1 MKIKRRTWIKA
12 AAAALASAALPG
24 CKPQIH
30 TLVPYLLPDDEI
42 VPGVADWY
50 ASTCG
55 ECPAGC
61 GVLVRTMEGRAKK
74 IEGNPEHPVNQG
86 KLCARGQAAVQS
98 LYHPDR
104 LHEPLR
110 RNRTSSGVFAP
121 ITWDEAIGAIAD
133 QLRSAQG
140 RIAMISRPLSG
151 TSRTLLLEFMEM
163 VGGRLYWYDPAADV
177 PLRTALGLGFGHA
190 GLPQYDLA
198 GADYLISFGAPFLE
212 QWLSPV
218 SYGVAYG
225 RMRQGRPT
233 VRGRYVHVE
242 PRLSLTAANADW
254 WIPIRPGTEGLLAL
268 GLGHLVFA
276 DRSSRI
282 APKLRR
288 MLEAAFGAV
297 DVDEVAKATDV
308 PADEIRRLGK
318 ELAAAKHPL
327 AIGGGTACAHTNG
340 TQSLMII
347 NGVNALLGNIGQPGG
362 VRFFHSSRSSR
373 QGEDRTVPWLT
384 ERFADTLMAEFE
396 GGKRSMLLLNECNP
410 VFSMPSA
417 MHMERLFTHASFV
430 ASFGPLLD
438 ESASLADVVC
448 PSHHWLESW
457 GDHLPESVAVATA
470 SLRQPAVRSLYD
482 TRQFEDVVLDL
493 ARAVRPGR
501 LPWKSF
507 ADLVKHNWTSGFDGS
522 SPAESEAEWIASLQ
536 QGGRWKDD
544 ANAPPITARRM
555 PARLDSASFMGDERE
570 YPFHLYPYPSMTMG
584 HHGAHLPWLQEL
596 PDTLTTAMWGTWVE
610 INPATAARY
619 GIAQGDVVRI
629 QSSLGSIEAPAVL
642 FPGIRPDVVAMPVG
656 QGHTSYGR
664 YATGRGVDPLQLAVP
679 AFDDQSGAFATGAT
693 RVQIERTGRRG
704 RLVLLQQP
712 AVEASGL
719 IQVDPVKRIL

>member
-1 MKIKRRTWIKA
+1 MKIKRRTWMKA
-12 AAAALASAALPG
+12 AAAAMASAALPG
-24 CKPQIH
+24 CKPQVH
-30 TLVPYLLPDDEI
+30 KLVPYLLPDDEI

-55 ECPAGC
+55 ECSAGC

-104 LHEPLR
+104 LREPR
-110 RNRTSSGVFAP
+110 ERHGKSSGVFEP
-121 ITWDEAIGAIAD
+121 ITWEEAIGAIAD

-140 RIAMISRPLSG
+140 RIVMISRPLSG
-151 TSRTLLLEFMEM
+151 TSRALLLEFMDM

-177 PLRTALGLGFGHA
+177 PLRTALGLIFGNV
-190 GLPQYDLA
+190 GLPQYDVA

-233 VRGRYVHVE
+233 VRGRFVHIE
-242 PRLSLTAANADW
+242 PRLSLTAANADR

-268 GLGHLVFA
+268 GLGHILLTERS
-276 DRSSRI
+276 DRR
-282 APKLRR
+282 AHQRGRFEVL
-288 MLEAAFGAV
+288 FGGV
-297 DVDEVAKATDV
+297 DLKQVATETDV
-308 PADEIRRLGK
+308 PTDELRRLAK
-318 ELAAAKHPL
+318 ECAGARHPL
-327 AIGGGTACAHTNG
+327 VIGGGSACSHTNG
-340 TQSLMII
+340 TQSLIII
-347 NGVNALLGNIGQPGG
+347 NGLNALLGNIGQPGG
-362 VRFFHSSRSSR
+362 VRFYQSQTYPH
-373 QGEDRTVPWLT
+373 QGEDQTVPWLT
-384 ERFADTLMAEFE
+384 ERLAQALLAEFE
-396 GGKRSMLLLNECNP
+396 SGQRSVLLVNECNP
-410 VFSMPSA
+410 VFSMPPV
-417 MHMERLFTHASFV
+417 MHIDRLFARASFV

-438 ESASLADVVC
+438 ESASLADIVC
-448 PSHHWLESW
+448 PSHHWLEGW
-457 GDHLPESVAVATA
+457 GDHMPDTAMPVETA
-470 SLRQPAVRSLYD
+470 SLQQPAVSQLYG
-482 TRQFEDVVLDL
+482 TRQLGDIVLDL
-493 ARAVRPGR
+493 ARAVRPGC

-507 ADLVKHNWTSGFDGS
+507 AELVKHNWTSRFGNS
-522 SPAESEAEWIASLQ
+522 SLAEQEREWVSSLQ
-536 QGGRWKDD
+536 QGGRWDDD
-544 ANAPPITARRM
+544 AKPLSITARWT
-555 PARLDSASFMGDERE
+555 PTRLDPASFMGDERQ
-570 YPFHLYPYPSMTMG
+570 YPFHLYPYPSTTMG
-584 HHGAHLPWLQEL
+584 HNGAHLPWLQEL

-610 INPATAARY
+610 INPATAASY
-619 GIAQGDVVRI
+619 GIAQGDIVRI
-629 QSSLGSIEAPAVL
+629 QSSLGSIEAPVVL

-679 AFDDQSGAFATGAT
+679 AFDQESGAFATGAT

-719 IQVDPVKRIL
+719 IQVDPVKPII